1 MSGLSPLARLLL
13 AKDTLRTAARD
24 LEKTVRDLYPV
35 GFPIE
40 WVSGL
45 HRQRGF
51 VESHGYG
58 DRLFVRN
65 ERTGKQ
71 VRIYSSA
78 IIEALR
84 EDEDRDIARELDSVR
99 TEQ

>member
-1 MSGLSPLARLLL
+1 MSGLSPLARLVL
-13 AKDTLRTAARD
+13 AQDMLRTAARD

-35 GFPIE
+35 GFPVE

-45 HRQRGF
+45 YRQSGH
-51 VESHGYG
+51 VDSHAYG

-65 ERTGKQ
+65 ARTGKQ
-71 VRIYSSA
+71 VKISSSA

-84 EDEDRDIARELDSVR
+84 EDEDRDIARELER
-99 TEQ
+99 EGTEQ